1 MRFGISPSV
10 SAFHLKDPDGPT
22 ANGSAFTP
30 LSGLLIASAGRDA
43 RVLVHVQYDDFSV
56 PASTTDIGENVTR
69 LGGDVS
75 YQILFRL
82 SRAWKPWGGI
92 GLGYAGEHYTTRYT
106 LTPGGHLASQYP
118 DRSAS
123 SVALVVNTST
133 EWRLERDWSMG
144 AQLQYEQALGN
155 GASALRFGLY
165 LVYCI
170 IGIPQGDVPCAS
182 RRG

>member
-82 SRAWKPWGGI
+82 SRA
-92 GLGYAGEHYTTRYT
+92 
-106 LTPGGHLASQYP
+106 
-118 DRSAS
+118 
-123 SVALVVNTST
+123 
-133 EWRLERDWSMG
+133 
-144 AQLQYEQALGN
+144 
-155 GASALRFGLY
+155 
-165 LVYCI
+165 
-170 IGIPQGDVPCAS
+170 
-182 RRG
+182 